1 MPTANF
7 ISTQGATPEF
17 TATGGQNYP
26 WTHSFIMPQARL
38 ASTGT
43 RPAEITSVQMYIS
56 GFTSGFTRNADL
68 TMTPGFGVTGTYSA
82 SCPYAANAT
91 SKTLTGSSNARISNT
106 TSAPTGNPNITASLR
121 ETNSA
126 SLRVGNN
133 SGGSITIGT
142 STNRRLWGIAT
153 YIQVPATPTL
163 GTTGVT
169 ASGGTI
175 NVSWTGVT
183 DWGDDSTQGYTI
195 QYSQSSTFASGVT
208 TQTVASS
215 STTDSLTVTTAGTW
229 YVRVF
234 AHNSIKDNFN
244 NSPMSVASTTRS
256 VTVVL
261 NPQGTGEQRR
271 TTLSSNF
278 TTTVRNSGVYVST
291 NGFVALGVDPG
302 TAISIPSSGTIIS
315 PLQADLRQVSL
326 YTYDDGTSYYI
337 RWRGHALSDTSQIAE
352 YQMKFYYNSTNVDV
366 YFITNSLTSITPSGT
381 AVTVNGSAIRTWA
394 ASTVEASTLINTASM
409 TRFTQMDGIDDGRT
423 VVYKTSTVTY
433 NGNGATSGTA
443 PTDTTAYALG
453 ATVTV
458 LGQGTLLRTN
468 YTFLGWS
475 TDIDAITADYVAGS
489 TFTINANTTLYA
501 VWQATLPVFSDQ
513 SITTFGYLGKDVS
526 TNPDR
531 TVTATPVQAYSIVY
545 SGTGLN
551 PVSWLT
557 ITKQTGS
564 DNGLLSG
571 IPTAIGTYTFKIRAN
586 NGGTNNTDTNE
597 ISFIVYP
604 VGKRMTGTTT
614 STGLTTARRYN
625 GSTWQSLTVMK
636 RYNGSEWVNIS

>member
-17 TATGGQNYP
+17 TVTGGQNYP
-26 WTHSFIMPQARL
+26 WTHSFIMPQARV

-82 SCPYAANAT
+82 SCPYNASAT

-106 TSAPTGNPNITASLR
+106 ASAPTGNPNITASLR

-163 GTTGVT
+163 ASSGVT
-169 ASGGTI
+169 ASGETI
-175 NVSWTGVT
+175 SVSWTGVT
-183 DWGDDSTQGYTI
+183 DWGDDSTRGYTI

-208 TQTVASS
+208 TRTVE
-215 STTDSLTVTTAGTW
+215 STSTSDSLAVTTAGTW

-234 AHNSIKDNFN
+234 AHNSIKANFN
-244 NSPMSVASTTRS
+244 NSPMSAASATQS
-256 VTVVL
+256 VNVVL
-261 NPQGTGEQRR
+261 NPQATGQQRR

-278 TTTVRNSGVYVST
+278 TTAVRNSGVYVST
-291 NGFVALGVDPG
+291 NGFVALGADPG
-302 TAISIPSSGTIIS
+302 TAIAIPSSGTIIS
-315 PLQADLRQVSL
+315 PLQGDLRQTYL

-337 RWRGHALSDTSQIAE
+337 RWKGAYYSDSNQVAE
-352 YQMKFYYNSTNVDV
+352 YQIKFYYNSTNVDV
-366 YFITNSLTSITPSGT
+366 YFITNGLTTGPSTTAITVS
-381 AVTVNGSAIRTWA
+381 GSATKTWSE
-394 ASTVEASTLINTASM
+394 STVQSSTLISTGLM
-409 TRFTQMDGIDDGRT
+409 TRFSAMDSVDDGRT
-423 VVYKTSTVTY
+423 IVYKTSTVTY
-433 NGNGATSGTA
+433 NGNNATSGTA
-443 PTDTTAYALG
+443 PTDNNAYNVG
-453 ATVTV
+453 STVIV

-468 YTFLGWS
+468 YTFLGWAL
-475 TDIDAITADYVAGS
+475 DPDATEADYVQGS
-489 TFTINANTTLYA
+489 TFTINVNVILYA
-501 VWQATLPVFSDQ
+501 VWQATLPIFSDQ

-531 TVTATPVQAYSIVY
+531 TVTATPVQAYSIIQ

-557 ITKQTGS
+557 ITKATNS

-571 IPTAIGTYTFKIRAN
+571 TPTAIGTYTFKIRAN
-586 NGGTNNTDTNE
+586 NGGTNDTDSDE

-604 VGKRMTGTTT
+604 VGKRLDGVGNTIN
-614 STGLTTARRYN
+614 LTIAKRFN
-625 GSTWQSLTVMK
+625 GVTWEPLTVMK
-636 RYNGSEWVNIS
+636 RYDGTQWININ